1 LNNIGKRVLRGAFW
15 LAFSKIFH
23 LFLAGVTI
31 IFIARWLGPDNYGY
45 IPLVA
50 SIIGLSMVFA
60 DAGVAPSTARFLA
73 EIQGNEHS
81 IWSLLK
87 RTFKLRLFIL
97 MPLCLGL
104 YLTIDWLAKFLN
116 APLLPKFGWLIA
128 LLLFL
133 QTMQRWIAK
142 VCEGTGNIDFLGKVN
157 LSINWTKPT
166 LQVALVLAGLGLL
179 GFFVGQAV
187 AYFLIIGVFFFL
199 LIKKFYSED
208 TMPGKVEP
216 IVSKSHIIS
225 YALPLMVIHASF
237 FLYMQSDILM
247 LKYFKDIQEVSFY
260 GIATR
265 MATLIVVP
273 VAAFGASAAPLVLV
287 LKKDSIQ
294 RAREM
299 IFKSLKYLIVIYT
312 FVSLVIFIY
321 ANEIVEILFS
331 ARYLSSA
338 APLKIYSIF
347 IFFLAISS
355 FVSFVLDY
363 SGLAKIRMILVA
375 TSAGLNVLLNLI
387 LIPKYGMIGAAW
399 ATQIT
404 YSPLVMIYIWLIA
417 KHYQLLFFDIFKMLI
432 NIVTIGLITLV
443 ILYLFHSFWDKGI
456 ILRLLGIPLGG
467 SLYLYMTYK
476 MSLVKKDELLALF
489 GGKFR
494 K

>member
-1 LNNIGKRVLRGAFW
+1 LNNIGKKVLRGTFW
-15 LAFSKIFH
+15 LTFSKSFH
-23 LFLAGVTI
+23 FFLAGMTI

-50 SIIGLSMVFA
+50 SIIGLGIIFA

-73 EIQGNEHS
+73 EVQGNERNT
-81 IWSLLK
+81 WSLLK

-97 MPLCLGL
+97 MPICLGI
-104 YLTIDWLAKFLN
+104 YLTIDWLARFLD

-142 VCEGTGNIDFLGKVN
+142 VCEGTGNVDLLGKIN
-157 LSINWTKPT
+157 LSISWTKPT

-179 GFFVGQAV
+179 GFFIGQAV
-187 AYFLIIGVFFFL
+187 AYFLIVGIFFFL

-208 TMPGKVEP
+208 TMPSKVES

-237 FLYMQSDILM
+237 WVFMESDILM
-247 LKYFKDIQEVSFY
+247 LKYFKDIQEISFY
-260 GIATR
+260 GIATS
-265 MATLIVVP
+265 MATMIVVP
-273 VAAFGASAAPLVLV
+273 IAAFGASAAPLVLV

-321 ANEIVEILFS
+321 AKEIVEIFFS
-331 ARYLSSA
+331 ARYLSSTTS
-338 APLKIYSIF
+338 LKIYSIF

-355 FVSFVLDY
+355 FVSLVLDY
-363 SGLAKIRMILVA
+363 SGLAKVRMILVA

-417 KHYQLLFFDIFKMLI
+417 KHYQLLFFDIFKMSV
-432 NIVTIGLITLV
+432 NILAIGLLMLV
-443 ILYLFHSFWDKGI
+443 ILYLFHSFWDKNI

-467 SLYLYMTYK
+467 SLYFYMTYK
-476 MSLVKKDELLALF
+476 MSLVKKDELLPLF
-489 GGKFR
+489 GWKFR

>member
-1 LNNIGKRVLRGAFW
+1 M
-15 LAFSKIFH
+15 
-23 LFLAGVTI
+23 TI
-31 IFIARWLGPDNYGY
+31 VFIARWLGPDNYGY

-50 SIIGLSMVFA
+50 SIIGISIIFA
-60 DAGVAPSTARFLA
+60 DAGIAPSTARFLA
-73 EIQGNEHS
+73 ELQGNEQN

-87 RTFKLRLFIL
+87 RTFKLRLLLL
-97 MPLCLGL
+97 MPICLGL
-104 YLTIDWLAKFLN
+104 YLIIDWLARFLK

-142 VCEGTGNIDFLGKVN
+142 VCEGTGNTDFLGKVN
-157 LSINWTKPT
+157 LSISWTKPA

-179 GFFVGQAV
+179 GFFVGQVV

-208 TMPGKVEP
+208 TMPSEIEP

-237 FLYMQSDILM
+237 WIFMESDILM

-265 MATLIVVP
+265 MAALIVVP
-273 VAAFGASAAPLVLV
+273 AAAFGASAAPLVLV

-299 IFKSLKYLIVIYT
+299 VFKSLKYLIVIFT
-312 FVSLVIFIY
+312 FVSLVTFIY
-321 ANEIVEILFS
+321 AKEIVEILFS

-338 APLKIYSIF
+338 MPLKIYSIF

-355 FVSFVLDY
+355 FVSLVLDY

-375 TSAGLNVLLNLI
+375 SSAGLNVLLNLI

-404 YSPLVMIYIWLIA
+404 YSPLVIIYVWLIA
-417 KHYQLLFFDIFKMLI
+417 KHYQLPFFDFFKMSV
-432 NIVTIGLITLV
+432 NIIAIGLIILV
-443 ILYLFHSFWDKGI
+443 ILYLFHSFWDKNI
-456 ILRLLGIPLGG
+456 ILQLLGIPLSG

-476 MSLVKKDELLALF
+476 MNLVKKGELLPLF
-489 GGKFR
+489 G
-494 K
+494 